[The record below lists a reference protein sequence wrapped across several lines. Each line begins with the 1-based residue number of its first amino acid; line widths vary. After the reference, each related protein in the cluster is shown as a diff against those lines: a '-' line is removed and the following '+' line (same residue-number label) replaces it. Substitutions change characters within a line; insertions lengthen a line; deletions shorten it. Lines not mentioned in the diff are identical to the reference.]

1 MHWRAVSHFLG
12 GQDAAVRAKCS
23 EKMCSAG
30 PPRGRPGSPPDG
42 SFCGSFVHP
51 IGTPSL
57 AAVMRMKEAKMKNLS
72 LALLIGITFLLFSAA
87 VIANIDGVP
96 VEMRGAWLA
105 KRF

>member
-1 MHWRAVSHFLG
+1 
-12 GQDAAVRAKCS
+12 
-23 EKMCSAG
+23 
-30 PPRGRPGSPPDG
+30 
-42 SFCGSFVHP
+42 
-51 IGTPSL
+51 
-57 AAVMRMKEAKMKNLS
+57 MRMKEAKMKNLS